1 MGGEN
6 ENGRLQRKRRKSDR
20 KGESLHHSNGGK
32 TNGEAPA
39 AKRRTKDDS
48 TSEQKVALQVAL
60 TDEAPALA
68 WTPKLLWRHDPQ
80 HQRQISGEPPHS
92 KRILISA

>member
-32 TNGEAPA
+32 TNGEPQA

-48 TSEQKVALQVAL
+48 TSEQKVALHVAL
-60 TDEAPALA
+60 TDEASALE

-80 HQRQISGEPPHS
+80 HQRQISGERLPS
-92 KRILISA
+92 RK